1 MEDKYS
7 DVFADHTIPLS
18 CPFEGCEF
26 STGDFDSDQFGHHK
40 KKLVKHLG
48 SFHDLFKQF
57 VLGRT
62 SVRKNYEESSRFT
75 HSNQCRICMEPL
87 SSDYDEQTSHY
98 FMHFRKEIENDFI
111 KEIFADFPILKCPL
125 CDTTA
130 DETGFISIGIHIGT
144 KHGVFDKKIDEYTRN
159 LDYASENSCRVCSKA
174 ELSENFRRYVK
185 KNVRQIL
192 RFLFK
197 FTRKIFATVLAQ
209 KSLVRFNRIWT

>member
-1 MEDKYS
+1 MELSFSPSSSLFSPTSTSPRAILAKCNYIPLLSKDDVEDKYA

-26 STGDFDSDQFGHHK
+26 STEDFDSDQFGHHK

-75 HSNQCRICMEPL
+75 HSNQCKICMEPL
-87 SSDYDEQTSHY
+87 SSDYDEQTNHY
-98 FMHFRKEIENDFI
+98 FKHFRKEIENDFK

-130 DETGFISIGIHIGT
+130 EETGFVSIGIHIGT

-159 LDYASENSCRVCSKA
+159 LDYASESSCRVCSKA
-174 ELSENFRRYVK
+174 ELPEFWSY
-185 KNVRQIL
+185 
-192 RFLFK
+192 
-197 FTRKIFATVLAQ
+197 
-209 KSLVRFNRIWT
+209 